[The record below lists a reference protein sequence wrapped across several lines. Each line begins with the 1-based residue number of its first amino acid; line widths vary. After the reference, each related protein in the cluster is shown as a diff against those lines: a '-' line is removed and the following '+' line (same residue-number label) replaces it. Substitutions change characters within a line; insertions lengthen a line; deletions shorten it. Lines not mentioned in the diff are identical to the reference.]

1 MTSRVLVLSEQVYGR
16 LVQLYPPGYRRR
28 FGQEMNQ
35 VFRMLC
41 RDCYRKHGAGGV
53 LRLWLPMLWDWAWTA
68 AYQWITNHKSERRD
82 LMTETLDRQ
91 LGDMITMMVVGFRA
105 GYSICQSF
113 EAVMLEAPEPASSAA
128 RRFLEEIQKSGSYEA
143 ALKAWKEALPSPS
156 LARLADLMDHQRQ
169 TGGNLAEMLD
179 PLSEE
184 LLRDCG
190 TDPAFYEPLLRQ
202 AEQLGVKQLPER
214 LVQAQKK

>member
-1 MTSRVLVLSEQVYGR
+1 MTSRVLALSEQIYGR

-28 FGQEMNQ
+28 FGLELNQ

-41 RDCYRKHGAGGV
+41 RDSYRKHGTAGV

-68 AYQWITNHKSERRD
+68 VYQWITNHKPERMT

-91 LGDMITMMVVGFRA
+91 LGDMITMMVMGFRA

-113 EAVMLEAPEPASSAA
+113 EAVTLDAPEPAASAA
-128 RRFLEEIQKSGSYEA
+128 RRFLEEIEKSGSYEA
-143 ALKAWKEALPSPS
+143 ALKAWKQALPSPS
-156 LARLADLMDHQRQ
+156 LARLVDLMDQQRQ
-169 TGGNLAEMLD
+169 TGGNLADMLD
-179 PLSEE
+179 TLGEE

-202 AEQLGVKQLPER
+202 AEQFGFKQLPER
-214 LVQAQKK
+214 LVQAQKN